1 MKRYFPDFYIKYKNV
16 HGKVVEKVIEIKPL
30 RQCNPPIQKRKTKK
44 YMYEALEYAKNQAKW
59 KAAKDFCA
67 DRKWEFQVMTEK
79 ELGI

>member
-1 MKRYFPDFYIKYKNV
+1 
-16 HGKVVEKVIEIKPL
+16 
-30 RQCNPPIQKRKTKK
+30 
-44 YMYEALEYAKNQAKW
+44 MYEALEYAKNQAKW

>member
-1 MKRYFPDFYIKYKNV
+1 MQICVFLEVYIQINA
-16 HGKVVEKVIEIKPL
+16 
-30 RQCNPPIQKRKTKK
+30 QKRKTKK

-59 KAAKDFCA
+59 KAAEDFCA

>member
-1 MKRYFPDFYIKYKNV
+1 MCIRD
-16 HGKVVEKVIEIKPL
+16 
-30 RQCNPPIQKRKTKK
+30 RCNPPAQKRKTKK